1 MKKHVIL
8 FGIFGLILGF
18 SLQAQVLTKYTTGFE
33 SGSPMNYTLSGGNTY
48 STTIYSA
55 GSRSLLLQQSTGED
69 AILLLDTIDLSQTAP
84 SLQYATLEFMHICK
98 VRSTSTS
105 GVTAQGG
112 YNDPPGG
119 AIVEVKRIDETNWTQ
134 LRSSQYDMAWGGG
147 TQDFSLNGFFSD
159 YSYPVDWNGGNNVT
173 PNNTMW
179 KKERF
184 NLGSL
189 FSSALP
195 ANRKIMVRFRLP
207 KAAMPTSS
215 DSRPIY
221 YGWLLDNIV
230 VNASPSS
237 LVPPTVKMIEY
248 PVQSTTGPARHPYSR
263 DVVIKANISTTVA
276 QGMDNDSVYIIYKL
290 GNEPY
295 GRVNMVREGSSD
307 IWCGRIPFCG
317 YDTLVSFRVVAK
329 DATSNHNT
337 ATFPSDESAYSY
349 YSCIRGVDVETS
361 LGGSSST
368 SSAHPFGAEGDLRSE
383 YVYDKAILEAAGYT
397 HGAISRIQ
405 FRLAGG
411 GGTVLNNFTVKMQ
424 NVNTNHTTATKF
436 STLDLKTVYSGNF
449 TLPAGSGTIATI
461 DFVDTFYYS
470 GNDILMQICYD
481 NGGDASATTLNMLP
495 TAANK
500 GTLYIGLNANYG
512 LNACI
517 YENGT
522 SDSKR
527 PAFTFKMNKNLPLM
541 KDLGVESILLPSLS
555 TAANTPTAIQV
566 SLRNMGITTINGVT
580 IYYTIDGGAPQSY
593 QWTGA
598 LPGQTSIPVTITT
611 TAQFTPGF
619 KKVVAWVGDT
629 LQIGGNSYIDHEPF
643 NDTTRTTFISCDGP
657 MSGVRYVGG
666 QTPDYDN
673 IDELFEALYRCG
685 VNGPLTVKL
694 PAGTFE
700 RLISLPSIQ
709 GVSSTNL
716 VTFEPM
722 DGPGT
727 VTITTPSQGTCALD
741 LQNTSYVRF
750 KNINFT
756 SRPGTTVP
764 YIVSLGVNSTGCIF
778 DSCTFVDSTLLGL
791 TSLLFTGGA
800 NDFTVTRCN
809 FKGGVVSLNLMGPA
823 SDNCASNNRVYHSY
837 FEMAKESCIRA
848 TNQIAVIIDSNYMN
862 NTQTNPSFVLMLQSC
877 YGASKV
883 LNNKIYSSNGASCFG
898 ATDFNGSADNYALV
912 ANNMFV
918 TESTTDLTI
927 YTPVNI
933 MNTERMKYVYNTSK
947 INVSSSSNI
956 SSATIGGSGA
966 SDIYVMNNIFVSMTE
981 NNYAL
986 NFIPS
991 DNNYVIDYNLY
1002 YSPGAL
1008 LNRYT
1013 NDQAAT
1019 FDAWKT
1025 MLRTATGIDRD
1036 TNSLFGRPVFLNIT
1050 QVDLRTLSLIIQNA
1064 GIPIPEVTTDM
1075 FGTVRDTVSPCI
1087 GAYESAPLYNNLAIE
1102 EVLSPLTSCTLGTE
1116 NVEVVL
1122 KNYGY
1127 ATIPAGSATF
1137 YYTKDG
1143 AGQVSQTIDRAIA
1156 SMDTI
1161 HFRLTTSEN
1170 LTAAFADR
1178 DYTFKLW
1185 TSLSTDDDRS
1195 NDTVIHV
1202 ASSLYQL
1209 QAPSAQIVNIDYN
1222 TATQI
1227 SIPGTTGVVYWY
1239 ENDSTETSFYRGQPF
1254 QTDTMY
1260 RDTTFY
1266 VSQRA
1271 DVELLKITEVQ
1282 YHKSNPGITYPYP
1295 SFMANN
1301 ANMAVELSNVGNY
1314 PINIAG
1320 DTLIMI
1326 GTNASNSNPNAYNNK
1341 IVVLPDV
1348 TIQPGS
1354 TFVIQYVAGNV
1365 SNSQTHYSSFA
1376 LSAIANTNA
1385 NSSPNIGIIYKDGN
1399 VIKDAVVLNNL
1410 PATWATMGVPASI
1423 WTGNNPLTSGSAG
1436 IRRVNINSNSASG
1449 WVICNADPN
1458 LMSLGT
1464 LESNLVQYHSNGCL
1478 GYRSSVQIHVQNI
1491 PALNLGVS
1499 DVEISGEGCGLYD
1512 ETISLELRNL
1522 GTGSVTNPVL
1532 YFSVNDSIYSPDTI
1546 YQTIGSFS
1554 SISHTFT
1561 TLADLRSYNQNRY
1574 YDVKVWVGMADG
1586 DNYRDNDTVRLLV
1599 ESFYTPD
1606 IPIVDSVWTAEY
1618 GTADTLFSHLSLNDT
1633 LAWYDASGN
1642 LLHIGNSYITDRLY
1656 QDTEYEVRARGIIYE
1671 DVHLG
1676 ELQSSSSTYSYA
1688 PYDTKFKYNKDQY
1701 IIKARELAAM
1711 GYEKGI
1717 IQTLGFYLDSVRIP
1731 GGEAVY
1737 QDYSISMGA
1746 TVDSFFSSNTAWKE
1760 VSLVYHR
1767 TDDTIRNSQKGWI
1780 THVLDSAFYWDGQS
1794 NIVVQVCFSLYQQG
1808 GNVSTRYT
1816 TAHANSVL
1824 FVDNNFIPQCDTTM
1838 GSGRNNKRPDMKFG
1852 FVGYACESLGK
1863 TIEVN
1868 LINVPQVDVSPIE
1881 ITSLMPTG
1889 NYSGVPTPLTF
1900 TLTNYGTN
1908 TVGGISGGVQDSLII
1923 SWSLDG
1929 VHMQDTLYSGLLGQG
1944 EVDTVT
1950 ITNYSFTPGTHCI
1963 QIYLTHIGDNYQTN
1977 DTIEDCFLFCFPAG
1991 IQQIGPNGD
2000 YANFN
2005 DAITSL
2011 INAGICGP
2019 VVFEVASGT
2028 YNEQVVIPA
2037 INGLDSVNTITFRSA
2052 TGNAEDVIITY
2063 APTATENYVVKFD
2076 STHNIFFE
2084 DITIY
2089 STCTGNPNTTTPATV
2104 MVIENSND
2112 LSFDGN
2118 IFKVKAGNL
2127 LNSTNANA
2135 IVLSRSVI
2143 NVMFTNNI
2151 IDSCY
2156 IGMKSVTEDLS
2167 DNIAGIS
2174 LRNNLFQ
2181 NFVFRGVSFRRVTNV
2196 DIVKNR
2202 FQSGSAA
2209 NGKALTGIYLT
2220 EHYGAV
2226 DVQQNVVNLIDNKN
2240 GLKQGI
2246 HIGAITGSAMEP
2258 GRLYNNMVSIMGT
2271 AAATVKSAGIYI
2283 DSSSYI
2289 NVYFNTTRVQAGPN
2303 AKASSGAEIATSSEI
2318 VVKNNLFS
2326 NFSKGYAYYVKTPQC
2341 VSISDFN
2348 NYYSNNPDSL
2358 RKFVYWGRDVISLN
2372 DLVAL
2377 SSKDGSSVDI
2387 KPYFLSS
2394 SDLHL
2399 SSGTVV
2405 GKAEYLTDVT
2415 IDIDDTIRTSI
2426 PRPTIGAHEYIRPTH
2441 DLAVM
2446 EIITPVLLTES
2457 NIGLVDSTTDL
2468 VESDSMLVVVRIIN
2482 NGASLESSGSWDAYI
2497 AGTAL
2502 QSVSVPLPAMN
2513 PQDVVET
2520 SVYIPMVLGV
2530 LDTQTVIAQVYCNG
2544 DNVYFNDTVSNRCFL
2559 DEAYNLEAVK
2569 TSVATGDGCR
2579 LYNAPVTVTVKNV
2592 GRKEIPTTF
2601 PIIVGYQATFKSTSG
2616 STVSPTTLPTVPLQ
2630 EIKYLSQPLQLNTT
2644 ADIAISQPADI
2655 YPHGLTKD
2663 IQVDVRSWAN
2673 LQYDV
2678 KQMNDTTD
2686 KETVDSYHTP
2696 VTPVGQ
2702 DTVIPYATLVTLNAS
2717 QSQNRPLRWHVDSLS
2732 VPFHE
2737 PTNYNLSTK
2746 YLMEHI
2752 IFSDTLYYLSSIST
2766 SGCTSYYDPIYIT
2779 LEPPVGIDAAPKF
2792 IEEPVDKVYM
2802 SRDTVKIRLINYGTQ
2817 PISDIPV
2824 TYRKHRANN
2833 ATLELQEVTETCAE
2847 TIQPGAEY
2855 VYSFDSLVDFEVITG
2870 LQNYTLT
2877 IWTDL
2882 TTEQTRENDTI
2893 IKVVAPIAEG
2903 NYCEPTVNA
2912 IAGMD
2917 ISSVRFGL
2925 LESNVHPIGHTY
2937 MNLADY
2943 VTPKIPTASIYKNL
2957 TDTLFI
2963 TATSNESYTS
2973 RNWGYA
2979 MVYIDWNRDGLFN
2992 DTSEVV
2998 MVSDTM
3004 YSGVTAMGVFTVPS
3018 DAYYGHTRMRIIL
3031 NSKVQQDYIHL
3042 DDTLAFPSEGVCPV
3056 VPAGVVYDYLVNIRK
3071 PLPTN
3076 PALVRVVNPIDGIV
3090 DRNDSVKTIQ
3100 LLLANYG
3107 ENPISDVVI
3116 NYTYSTDTVVH
3127 TLPWNGFL
3135 NSMES
3140 QVINLPEHAFP
3151 EGTTIFNA
3159 WIEALNDEDSTD
3171 NYVTKEFHR
3180 YHVIQLHYSDD
3191 FENLTTKMYAPSGK
3205 TQYDRNY
3212 WEIGSPAKNRISSAK
3227 SGVNAIATDLDASVD
3242 CGTNYGNR
3250 SILYTPIMNIG
3261 QIKPDTLSFWMVRN
3275 IPEGAY
3281 MRIEYLNYQN
3291 QWKVLG
3297 SANDSCTNA
3306 WYNDGRTFIGNSAG
3320 YSYEKC
3326 WYPLTEI
3333 SAIGDFSQYT
3343 QLRFIMMFPEG
3354 CGAGDGIAIDDI
3366 NIQRARRA
3374 IDVGVVDIP
3383 YPTEPKFGQTISPR
3397 VVVRNYGLDTI
3408 REFTVAYHPHG
3419 SALPKREVWTG
3430 VLAPDDTVTYQFS
3443 DASAFTIEKTFP
3455 DTFAI
3460 CAYTINELDLY
3471 WDNDSTCMDFYLS
3484 PLDVD
3489 AGMAEIVY
3497 PSGEVIAG
3505 DSLYVTIKVRNFGQ
3519 TPLETMPVGY
3529 SFNGQDFVYET
3540 IDFMSALGRPL
3551 GTFEY
3556 YDYTFDQRIRTVM
3569 GVMEIAASTFLP
3581 RDEYLY
3587 NDSLHSRIYGISA
3600 VADIKPVEII
3610 LTESFNDVYVGLKI
3624 ANIGSL
3630 GVNDFEVSFYYD
3642 NDTNTL
3648 VREVFHREGMP
3659 MPALDTIIYVFNK
3672 VLDRTNRTAPYDVF
3686 RAFVHYQYDVDNTND
3701 TVSTI
3706 VPSFTDMRAD
3716 TVYVEENENE
3726 NCRVRLK
3733 VTNIGTAVV
3742 GGNSD
3747 VNVRVTVNG
3756 TNLSGSRREIMLPD
3770 QSYEID
3776 LNGSIPKNPDR
3787 YYEGTGRVIAAN
3799 DAVSDNNETSVVMAV
3814 DYFGITNVVEET
3826 IVLEQNYPNPFYDRT
3841 TIDFSIPT
3849 SGNVRFFVVNTL
3861 GQLVYQSDG
3870 FYTEGRHSINFSYS
3884 DLTTG
3889 IYYYGIEFDG
3899 KRLMKKMIFRK

>member
-8 FGIFGLILGF
+8 FGILGLILGF
-18 SLQAQVLTKYTTGFE
+18 SLQAQILTKYTTGFE
-33 SGSPMNYTLSGGNTY
+33 SGSPINYTLTGGNTY
-48 STTIYSA
+48 STTIYSG
-55 GSRSLLLQQSTGED
+55 GSRALLLQQTTGED
-69 AILLLDTIDLSQTAP
+69 AILLLDTIDLSQSAP

-98 VRSTSTS
+98 VRSLSTMS
-105 GVTAQGG
+105 PTPQGT
-112 YNDPPGG
+112 YNAPPSG
-119 AIVEVKRIDETNWTQ
+119 AIIEVKRIDEANWTQ
-134 LRSSQYDMAWGGG
+134 LRSSQYDMTWGGG

-159 YSYPVDWNGGNNVT
+159 FSYSVDWNGGNNIT
-173 PNNTMW
+173 PDNTMW

-195 ANRKIMVRFRLP
+195 ANRKLLIRFRLP
-207 KAAMPTSS
+207 KAAAPSAT
-215 DSRPIY
+215 DSRTIY
-221 YGWLLDNIV
+221 YGWLLDNIT

-237 LVPPTVKMIEY
+237 LVPPSIKMIEY
-248 PVQSTTGPARHPYSR
+248 PVQANTAPARHPFSR

-276 QGMDNDSVYIIYKL
+276 QGLDNDSIYIIYKL
-290 GNEPY
+290 GSEPY
-295 GRVNMVREGSSD
+295 GKVNMVREGTSD

-337 ATFPSDESAYSY
+337 ATFPSNESSYSY
-349 YSCIRGVDVETS
+349 YSCIRGINVETS
-361 LGGSSST
+361 LGESTST
-368 SSAHPFGAEGDLRSE
+368 SSAHPFGAEGDMRSE

-397 HGAISRIQ
+397 HGAISRMKFQ
-405 FRLAGG
+405 LAGG
-411 GGTVLNNFTVKMQ
+411 GGTMLNNFSIKMQ
-424 NVNTNHTTATKF
+424 NVDVTHTTGTKF
-436 STLDLKTVYSGNF
+436 SSVDLKTVYSGSF
-449 TLPAGSGTIATI
+449 MLPAGSGTIATI
-461 DFVDTFYYS
+461 DFIDTFYYS

-481 NGGDASATTLNMLP
+481 NDVDGSATTLNMLP

-500 GTLYIGLNANYG
+500 GSIYIGLNAPYG
-512 LNACI
+512 LIPCV

-522 SDSKR
+522 ADTKR
-527 PAFTFKMNKNLPLM
+527 PSFTFKMNKNLPLM
-541 KDLGVESILLPSLS
+541 KDLGVESVIMPSLS

-566 SLRNMGITTINGVT
+566 SLRNMGVTTINGVT
-580 IYYTIDGGAPQSY
+580 IYYTIDGGEPQSY

-694 PAGTFE
+694 PTGTYQ
-700 RLISLPSIQ
+700 RLITLPSIQ
-709 GVSSTNL
+709 GVSSTNI

-722 DGPGT
+722 DGPGM
-727 VTITTPSQGTCALD
+727 VTITTPLQGICALD

-756 SRPGTTVP
+756 STPNTSVP

-778 DSCTFVDSTLLGL
+778 DSCSFVDSTLLGL

-800 NDFTVTRCN
+800 NDFTVDYCN

-823 SDNCASNNRVYHSY
+823 SDNCASNNRVYRSY

-848 TNQIAVIIDSNYMN
+848 TNQIDVIIDSNYLN

-898 ATDFNGSADNYALV
+898 ATDFNGNASVYAIV

-918 TESTTDLTI
+918 TESSTNQTI

-933 MNTERMKYVYNTSK
+933 MNTEKMKYLYNTSK
-947 INVSSSSNI
+947 IDVTTSSNI

-966 SDIYVMNNIFVSMTE
+966 TDVYVLNNIFASMTE

-991 DNNYVIDYNLY
+991 DNNYVIDHNLY

-1019 FDAWKT
+1019 FDTWKT

-1036 TNSLFGRPVFLNIT
+1036 TNSIFGRPVFLDIT
-1050 QVDLRTLSLIIQNA
+1050 DVDLRTLSLIIQNA
-1064 GIPIPEVTTDM
+1064 GIPIPDITTDM
-1075 FGTVRDTVSPCI
+1075 FGTIRDTISPCI
-1087 GAYESAPLYNNLAIE
+1087 GAYESAPLYNNLAID
-1102 EVLSPLTSCTLGTE
+1102 EVLSPQTSCTLGTE

-1127 ATIPAGSATF
+1127 ATIPAESATF

-1143 AGQVSQTIDRAIA
+1143 LGQVNQTVDRAIP

-1161 HFRLTTSEN
+1161 HFRVTTSEN
-1170 LTAAFADR
+1170 LTAALADK
-1178 DYTFKLW
+1178 DYEFKMW

-1195 NDTVIHV
+1195 NDTVIHIV
-1202 ASSLYQL
+1202 SSLYQL
-1209 QAPSAQIVNIDYN
+1209 QAPAAQNIMVDYN
-1222 TATQI
+1222 TATLI

-1239 ENDSTETSFYRGQPF
+1239 ENDSTVTAFHRGQPF

-1271 DVELLKITEVQ
+1271 EVELLKITEVQ

-1301 ANMAVELSNVGNY
+1301 TNMAVELSNVGNY

-1320 DTLIMI
+1320 DSLIMI
-1326 GTNASNSNPNAYNNK
+1326 SSSNAYNNK
-1341 IVVLPDV
+1341 KVVLPDV

-1354 TFVIQYVAGNV
+1354 TFVIQYVTGNV
-1365 SNSQTHYSSFA
+1365 SNSQTHYSSFS
-1376 LSAIANTNA
+1376 LSAITNTTTNTTH
-1385 NSSPNIGIIYKDGN
+1385 NVGIIYKDGN
-1399 VIKDAVVLNNL
+1399 VVKDAVVLNNL
-1410 PATWATMGVPASI
+1410 PSTWATMGVPTSI
-1423 WTGNNPLTSGSAG
+1423 WTGNNPLSSGSAG
-1436 IRRVNINSNSASG
+1436 IRRINLNSNSASG
-1449 WVICNADPN
+1449 WVICNASPN
-1458 LMSLGT
+1458 VMSLGT
-1464 LESNLVQYHSNGCL
+1464 IESNLLQYHDNGCL
-1478 GYRSSVQIHVQNI
+1478 GYRSSVNIDVQNI
-1491 PALNLGVS
+1491 PAINLGVAN
-1499 DVEISGEGCGLYD
+1499 VEVSGEGCGLYD

-1522 GTGSVTNPVL
+1522 GTGSIVNPIL
-1532 YFSVNDSIYSPDTI
+1532 YFCVNDSIYSPDTI
-1546 YQTIGSFS
+1546 YQNLGSFA

-1574 YDVKVWVGMADG
+1574 YDVKVWVNAADG
-1586 DNYRDNDTVRLLV
+1586 DMYRDNDTVSLII

-1606 IPIVDSVWTAEY
+1606 IPIVDTVWTTEY
-1618 GTADTLFSHLSLNDT
+1618 GTADTLFSHLPLADT

-1642 LLHIGNSYITDRLY
+1642 LLHIGNTYVTDLLY
-1656 QDTEYEVRARGIIYE
+1656 VNTEYDVRAKGIIYE
-1671 DVHLG
+1671 DVHIG
-1676 ELQSSSSTYSYA
+1676 ELESSSGTFSYA

-1701 IIKARELAAM
+1701 IIKASELAAM
-1711 GYEKGI
+1711 GYRKGI
-1717 IQTLGFYLDSVRIP
+1717 IQTLAFYLDSVRIA

-1737 QDYSISMGA
+1737 QEYSISMGA
-1746 TVDSFFSSNTAWKE
+1746 TPDSLFSGNNAWKE
-1760 VSLVYHR
+1760 VSLVYYR

-1794 NIVVQVCFSLYQQG
+1794 NIVIQVCFSLYQQG

-1816 TAHANSVL
+1816 NAFTNSVL
-1824 FVDNNFIPQCDTTM
+1824 YIDNNIVYQCDTLMT
-1838 GSGRNNKRPDMKFG
+1838 GVRTNKRPDIKFG
-1852 FVGYACESLGK
+1852 FVGYACESQGR

-1868 LINVPQVDVSPIE
+1868 LVNVPQVDVSPLE
-1881 ITSLMPTG
+1881 IVSLMPIG
-1889 NYSGVPTPLTF
+1889 NYSGVPTPITF
-1900 TLTNYGTN
+1900 TFTNYGTSTIDGSAGTN
-1908 TVGGISGGVQDSLII
+1908 RDSLII
-1923 SWSLDG
+1923 SWALDG
-1929 VHMQDTLYSGLLGQG
+1929 VPMLDTLYSGTIGQG
-1944 EVDTVT
+1944 EIDTVT
-1950 ITNYSFTPGTHCI
+1950 ITNHSFTPGTHCI
-1963 QIYLTHIGDNYQTN
+1963 QIYLTHISDNYQTN

-1991 IQQIGPNGD
+1991 TQYIGPNGD
-2000 YANFN
+2000 YETFT

-2011 INAGICGP
+2011 INAGVCGP
-2019 VVFEVASGT
+2019 VVFEVSPGI
-2028 YNEQVVIPA
+2028 YNEQVVIPS
-2037 INGLDSVNTITFRSA
+2037 ISGLDSVNTITFRSA

-2076 STHNIFFE
+2076 STHNIFLE

-2089 STCTGNPNTTTPATV
+2089 STCTGNPNATTPATV
-2104 MVIENSND
+2104 MVVENSNA

-2118 IFKVKAGNL
+2118 IFKVKGGNL
-2127 LNSTNANA
+2127 SNSNKACA

-2143 NVMFTNNI
+2143 DVLFTNNI

-2156 IGMKSVTEDLS
+2156 IGMQSETEDLS
-2167 DNIAGIS
+2167 DNIANLSI
-2174 LRNNLFQ
+2174 RNNVFQ
-2181 NFVFRGVSFRRVTNV
+2181 NFVFRGISFRRVSNV
-2196 DIVKNR
+2196 DIMKNR
-2202 FQSGSAA
+2202 FQSGSAL
-2209 NGKALTGIYLT
+2209 NGKPLTGIYLA

-2246 HIGAITGSAMEP
+2246 HIGAITGSQLEP
-2258 GRLYNNMVSIMGT
+2258 GRLYNNMISIVGN

-2283 DSSSYI
+2283 DSSSHI

-2303 AKASSGAEIATSSEI
+2303 AKSSRGLEIALSSDI
-2318 VVKNNLFS
+2318 VVKNNLLS
-2326 NFSKGYAYYVKTPQC
+2326 NFSKGYAYYVTTPQC
-2341 VSISDFN
+2341 VSVSDFN
-2348 NYYSNNPDSL
+2348 NYYTNNPDSA
-2358 RKFVYWGRDVISLN
+2358 RKFVYWGQDLIDLAS
-2372 DLVAL
+2372 LVAL
-2377 SSKDGSSVDI
+2377 TSKDISSVDI

-2394 SDLHL
+2394 TDLHL

-2446 EIITPVLLTES
+2446 EIVTPVLLTES
-2457 NIGLVDSTTDL
+2457 TIGLIDSTTDL
-2468 VESDSMLVVVRIIN
+2468 VESDSILVVVRIIN
-2482 NGASLESSGSWDAYI
+2482 NGASLESGGTWDAHI
-2497 AGTAL
+2497 AGTSL
-2502 QSVSVPLPAMN
+2502 QSITIPLPAMN
-2513 PQDVVET
+2513 PQDVVES

-2559 DEAYNLEAVK
+2559 DEAYNLQATETTV
-2569 TSVATGDGCR
+2569 VTGDGCR

-2601 PIIVGYQATFKSTSG
+2601 PIVVGYQATFKSSPG
-2616 STVSPTTLPTVPLQ
+2616 ATVSPATLPTVPLQ
-2630 EIKYLSQPLQLNTT
+2630 EIKYLSQPLQINTT
-2644 ADIAISQPADI
+2644 ADISISQPVDI
-2655 YPHGLTKD
+2655 YPHGLTND
-2663 IQVDVRSWAN
+2663 IKVDVRSWAN

-2678 KQMNDTTD
+2678 KQMNDTTINL
-2686 KETVDSYHTP
+2686 TLDSYHTP

-2732 VPFHE
+2732 VPFYE
-2737 PTNYNLSTK
+2737 PENYNVSKK

-2752 IFSDTLYYLSSIST
+2752 IFSDTLFYLSSISS
-2766 SGCTSYYDPIYIT
+2766 SGCTSYYDPIHVT
-2779 LEPPVGIDAAPKF
+2779 LRLPVAIDAAPKF

-2817 PISDIPV
+2817 PISNIPV
-2824 TYRKHRANN
+2824 TYKKHRVNN
-2833 ATLELQEVTETCAE
+2833 ETLELQEVTETCVE

-2855 VYSFDSLVDFEVITG
+2855 VYSFDSLVDFEVVTG
-2870 LQNYTLT
+2870 AQNYTLT

-2882 TTEQTRENDTI
+2882 ATEQTRENDTI
-2893 IKVVAPIAEG
+2893 IKIISPIPEDD
-2903 NYCEPTVNA
+2903 YCEPTVTTLS
-2912 IAGMD
+2912 GMD
-2917 ISSVRFGL
+2917 ITSVRFGL
-2925 LESNVHPIGHTY
+2925 LESNVHPIGHTF
-2937 MNLADY
+2937 MNLVNY
-2943 VTPKIPTASIYKNL
+2943 TTPKIPTLSLYKNL

-2963 TATSNESYTS
+2963 TAIDNQAYVS
-2973 RNWGYA
+2973 GKIGFA
-2979 MVYIDWNRDGLFN
+2979 KAYIDWNRDGLFN

-2998 MVSDTM
+2998 MVSDTIFTGNTV
-3004 YSGVTAMGVFTVPS
+3004 SGIFTVPS

-3031 NSKVQQDYIHL
+3031 NSYMGQQGYVPLSDNE
-3042 DDTLAFPSEGVCPV
+3042 AFPAIGVCPK
-3056 VPAGVVYDYLVNIRK
+3056 VPEGVVYDYLVNIRK

-3076 PALVRVVNPIDGIV
+3076 PALVRVVNPVDGIV
-3090 DRNDSVKTIQ
+3090 DRNDSIKTIQ

-3116 NYTYSTDTVVH
+3116 NYTYSTDTIVYSY
-3127 TLPWNGFL
+3127 PWNGFL

-3159 WIEALNDEDSTD
+3159 WIGSLNDEDSTD
-3171 NYVTKEFHR
+3171 NYLTKEFHR

-3191 FENLTTKMYAPSGK
+3191 LEGISTKMYAPSGT

-3212 WEIGSPAKNRISSAK
+3212 WEKGTPTKNRISSAK
-3227 SGVNAIATDLDASVD
+3227 SGVNAFVTDLDASIN
-3242 CGTNYGNR
+3242 CGNDYGNR

-3275 IPEGAY
+3275 IPEGACLKV
-3281 MRIEYLNYQN
+3281 EYLNYLN
-3291 QWKVLG
+3291 QWKDLK
-3297 SANDSCTNA
+3297 ATNDSVTDS
-3306 WYNDGRTFIGNSAG
+3306 WFNDSRTFVGNSAG
-3320 YSYEKC
+3320 YMYEKC
-3326 WYPLTEI
+3326 WFPLTAI
-3333 SAIGDFSQYT
+3333 SAIGDFAQYT
-3343 QLRFIMMFPEG
+3343 QLRFVLLFPEG
-3354 CGAGDGIAIDDI
+3354 TAAGDGVSIDDI
-3366 NIQRARRA
+3366 AIQRARRA

-3383 YPTEPKFGQTISPR
+3383 YPTEPKFGQTIKPK
-3397 VVVRNYGLDTI
+3397 VVVQNYGLDTI
-3408 REFTVAYHPHG
+3408 REFTVAYHPYG
-3419 SALPKREVWTG
+3419 SALPKRAVWTG
-3430 VLAPDDTVTYQFS
+3430 VLPPDDTVSYQFADS
-3443 DASAFTIEKTFP
+3443 NAFTIEKTFP

-3471 WDNDSTCMDFYLS
+3471 WDNDSSCMDFYLS
-3484 PLDVD
+3484 PLQID
-3489 AGMAEIVY
+3489 AGMGEIVY

-3505 DSLYVTIKVRNFGQ
+3505 DSLYVTLRVRNYGE

-3556 YDYTFDQRIRTVM
+3556 YEYTFEQKIRTVM
-3569 GVMEIAASTFLP
+3569 GVMEIAGSTFLP
-3581 RDEYLY
+3581 SDEYIY

-3600 VADIKPVEII
+3600 VADIKPIEII
-3610 LTESFNDVYVGLKI
+3610 TTESFNDVYVGLKI

-3648 VREVFHREGMP
+3648 EREVFHREGMP
-3659 MPALDTIIYVFNK
+3659 VPALDTVIYVFNK
-3672 VLDRTNRTAPYDVF
+3672 VLDRSNRTAPYDVF

-3701 TVSTI
+3701 TVATV
-3706 VPSFTDMRAD
+3706 VPSYTDMRAD
-3716 TVYVEENENE
+3716 TVLVEENENAE
-3726 NCRVRLK
+3726 CRVRLM
-3733 VTNIGTAVV
+3733 VTNVGTSVV

-3756 TNLSGSRREIMLPD
+3756 TSLSGSRREIMLPD
-3770 QSYEID
+3770 QTYEID
-3776 LNGSIPKNPDR
+3776 LNGTVAKNPDR

-3799 DAVSDNNETSVVMAV
+3799 DVVSDNNETSVVLAV
-3814 DYFGITNVVEET
+3814 DYFGITNIVEET
-3826 IVLEQNYPNPFYDRT
+3826 IVLEQNYPNPFSNKT
-3841 TIDFSIPT
+3841 TIDFSIPM

-3861 GQLVYQSDG
+3861 GRLIYQTDE
-3870 FYTEGRHSINFSYS
+3870 FYTEGRHSIDFSYS
-3884 DLTTG
+3884 NLTTG
-3889 IYYYGIEFDG
+3889 IYYYGIEFNG